1 LDGVTKPHI
10 VFLLGA
16 FYLNIGDSYKKRAR
30 KQAKARIVRFRALVA
45 QNALDRTLTKMPVA
59 GHIAV
64 QTFGEGAYSR

>member
-10 VFLLGA
+10 LFLLGA
-16 FYLNIGDSYKKRAR
+16 FYRNIGDSYKKQAR
-30 KQAKARIVRFRALVA
+30 KQANA
-45 QNALDRTLTKMPVA
+45 QNALDRTLTKMPVV